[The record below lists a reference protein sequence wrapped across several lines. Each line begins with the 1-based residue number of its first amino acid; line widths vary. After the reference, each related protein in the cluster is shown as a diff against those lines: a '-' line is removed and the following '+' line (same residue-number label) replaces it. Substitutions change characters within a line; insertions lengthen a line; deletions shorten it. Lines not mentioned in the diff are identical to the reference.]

1 MVVFPNAKI
10 NLGLNVL
17 RRRPDGY
24 HDLAS
29 CFLPIPYTDVLEIIK
44 SNKFSFSSSGI
55 AIPGD
60 EKDNLCIKAYHLLQK
75 DFNLP
80 PVQIHLHKVIPIGAG
95 LGGGS
100 ADASF
105 TLKALNTMFE
115 LFLDDF
121 LLEEYAAQL
130 GSDCP
135 FFIENRVRM
144 AYGTG
149 NEFEDISLELTG
161 KHLLLVTPPIHVSTA
176 DAYAGINP
184 AEPAQPIKE
193 ILKKP
198 LPEWKGLLVNDFEK
212 TVFAKYPA
220 IAEIKNKLYE
230 ASALYASMSGSG
242 ASVFGIFDH
251 APDTTGLFPA
261 DYLVWKTDKAFTPA
275 RGTN

>member
-176 DAYAGINP
+176 YAYAGINP